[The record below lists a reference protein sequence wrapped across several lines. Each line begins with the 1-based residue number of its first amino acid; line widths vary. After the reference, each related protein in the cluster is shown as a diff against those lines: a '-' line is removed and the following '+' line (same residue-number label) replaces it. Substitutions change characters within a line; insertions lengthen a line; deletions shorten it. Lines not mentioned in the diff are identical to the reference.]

1 MYAEVVELVEPRDGQ
16 AGRVAW
22 HGWAGKGE
30 THLDV
35 HYAWLLEELDGGR
48 IRILT

>member
-30 THLDV
+30 TRLDV